1 MTPTQWDKL
10 IACIAVVGVLGLLIA
25 NYIGVM

>member
-1 MTPTQWDKL
+1 MTPTQWDRAISCL
-10 IACIAVVGVLGLLIA
+10 AVVGLLGLLIA